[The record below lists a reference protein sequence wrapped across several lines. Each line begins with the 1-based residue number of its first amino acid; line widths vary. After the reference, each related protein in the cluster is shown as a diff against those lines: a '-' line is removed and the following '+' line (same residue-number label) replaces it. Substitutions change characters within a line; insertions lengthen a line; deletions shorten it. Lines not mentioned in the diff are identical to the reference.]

1 MEKQD
6 EDLIRNLKLK
16 DLNAYNQLI
25 ECYGEK
31 LLRLAYIIIGD
42 YQLAED
48 ALQESY
54 INIYRNIDRFNEK
67 SSLLTWVTRITI
79 NNAKQ
84 TLKKKNRR
92 TWNPLYHSINKSN
105 DSPPLTYDII
115 KKEEYEKVN
124 KTLMNLPMK
133 YRETLYLHY
142 YEEMKIREIANILDI
157 GESGVKSRLQRG
169 RTMLEEMLR
178 KEMD

>member
-1 MEKQD
+1 MESWEETLVESLKI
-6 EDLIRNLKLK
+6 EDVE
-16 DLNAYNQLI
+16 AYHKLI

-54 INIYRNIDRFNEK
+54 INIYRNINKFNK
-67 SSLLTWVTRITI
+67 QSSLLTWITRITI

-84 TLKKKNRR
+84 ALKKKRKR
-92 TWNPLYHSINKSN
+92 AWNPLYENTNEISK
-105 DSPPLTYDII
+105 SPPVTYEII
-115 KKEEYEKVN
+115 KKEEVTKV
-124 KTLMNLPMK
+124 KEVLMNLPIK
-133 YRETLYLHY
+133 YRETLYLYY
-142 YEEMKIREIANILDI
+142 YEEMKIKEIAAILDI

-169 RTMLEEMLR
+169 RSMLKELLR
-178 KEMD
+178 KELD

>member
-6 EDLIRNLKLK
+6 DDLIRDLKLK
-16 DLNAYNQLI
+16 DLNAYHKLI
-25 ECYGEK
+25 EYYGEK

-54 INIYRNIDRFNEK
+54 INIYRNINHFNEK

-84 TLKKKNRR
+84 ALKKKNKRA
-92 TWNPLYHSINKSN
+92 WNPLYHSINESSN
-105 DSPPLTYDII
+105 SPPLTYDII
-115 KKEEYEKVN
+115 QKEEYE
-124 KTLMNLPMK
+124 
-133 YRETLYLHY
+133 
-142 YEEMKIREIANILDI
+142 
-157 GESGVKSRLQRG
+157 
-169 RTMLEEMLR
+169 
-178 KEMD
+178 

>member
-6 EDLIRNLKLK
+6 DDLIRDLKLK
-16 DLNAYNQLI
+16 DLNAYHKLI
-25 ECYGEK
+25 EYYGEK

-54 INIYRNIDRFNEK
+54 INIYRHINHFNEK

-84 TLKKKNRR
+84 ALKKKNKRA
-92 TWNPLYHSINKSN
+92 WNPLYHSINESSN
-105 DSPPLTYDII
+105 SPPLTYDII
-115 KKEEYEKVN
+115 QKEEYEKVN
-124 KTLMNLPMK
+124 KTLMSLPIK
-133 YRETLYLHY
+133 YREALYLHY
-142 YEEMKIREIANILDI
+142 YEELKIKEIANILDI

-178 KEMD
+178 KELD